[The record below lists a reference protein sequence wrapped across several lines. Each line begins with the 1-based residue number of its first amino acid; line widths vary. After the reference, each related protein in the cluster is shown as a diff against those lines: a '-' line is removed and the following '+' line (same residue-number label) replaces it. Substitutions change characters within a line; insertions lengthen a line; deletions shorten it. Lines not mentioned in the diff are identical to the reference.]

1 MNFSLAKK
9 QDIYIYIYIIIIIE
23 LLVSC
28 HYWAK
33 IKIDNRINK
42 KSNELNWLVVMV
54 NFFKRRIG

>member
-9 QDIYIYIYIIIIIE
+9 QDIYIYIYNNNRIT
-23 LLVSC
+23 C

-54 NFFKRRIG
+54 NFLKEELVKG